1 MKQVSFHRG
10 FTLLEL
16 LVVVLIIGI
25 LASVALPQYQKAVA
39 KSRFSG
45 ALQRMSTFRK
55 QIHLLKEENPVLP
68 SQQVMLLYDP
78 DTYSCYNSS
87 NITAYEG
94 SLDIRKGLTCSG
106 GTCNSNCYEE
116 NTQFVYFVGCY
127 SLGNT
132 MCFIQARMKR
142 LGGNLAPKVPYN
154 FSMESDFDFGTGSW
168 TTTAYCDEKSMF
180 LCRMTQDLLEEP
192 VTIAPYRPFF

>member
-1 MKQVSFHRG
+1 MKQVNSHRG

-39 KSRFSG
+39 KARFSG

-68 SQQVMLLYDP
+68 SPNIAVLYDP
-78 DTYSCYNSS
+78 DTYSCYTSS
-87 NITAYEG
+87 HITAYEG
-94 SLDIRKGLTCSG
+94 SLDIRKGLMCRGGSCDMTC
-106 GTCNSNCYEE
+106 YDDHA
-116 NTQFVYFVGCY
+116 QFAYIVGCTTERN
-127 SLGNT
+127 GQV
-132 MCFIQARMKR
+132 MCFIMAEMKR
-142 LGGNLAPKVPYN
+142 WGKIAPFN
-154 FSMESDFDFGTGSW
+154 FSMESDLDFGTGSW
-168 TTTAYCDEKSMF
+168 TTTAYCDGKSMF

-192 VTIAPYRPFF
+192 VTIAPYERLIW